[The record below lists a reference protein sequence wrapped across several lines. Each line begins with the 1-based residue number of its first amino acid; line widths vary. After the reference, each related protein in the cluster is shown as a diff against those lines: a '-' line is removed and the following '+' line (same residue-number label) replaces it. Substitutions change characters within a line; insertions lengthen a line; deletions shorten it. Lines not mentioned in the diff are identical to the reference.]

1 MEKGI
6 SDCSTLTKLSVGVCH
21 RRYPLPPE
29 LLPQYSSAS
38 MRAAMAL
45 QSSLTEVEWSG
56 CSFDGKSTI
65 GVTVLVCCECGICM
79 GVG

>member
-6 SDCSTLTKLSVGVCH
+6 SDCSTLTKLSVHG
-21 RRYPLPPE
+21 YGNKLP
-29 LLPQYSSAS
+29 PQYSSAS
-38 MRAAMAL
+38 MRAAMAP
-45 QSSLTEVEWSG
+45 QSSLTEVEWSW

-65 GVTVLVCCECGICM
+65 GVTVLVCCVCGICM

>member
-6 SDCSTLTKLSVGVCH
+6 SDCSTLSKLSIGGTFLDQ
-21 RRYPLPPE
+21 LP
-29 LLPQYSSAS
+29 PQYSSAG

-45 QSSLTEVEWSG
+45 QSSLTEVKWSG

>member
-6 SDCSTLTKLSVGVCH
+6 SDCSTLTKLSVH
-21 RRYPLPPE
+21 SWNKLP
-29 LLPQYSSAS
+29 PQYSSAS

-45 QSSLTEVEWSG
+45 QSSLTEVEWSY
-56 CSFDGKSTI
+56 CSFDGKSTN

>member
-6 SDCSTLTKLSVGVCH
+6 SDCSTLTKLSVNGVMY
-21 RRYPLPPE
+21 RYRLC
-29 LLPQYSSAS
+29 PQYSSAS

-45 QSSLTEVEWSG
+45 QSSLTEVEWSY
-56 CSFDGKSTI
+56 CSFNGESTI
-65 GVTVLVCCECGICM
+65 GVTVLVCCVCGICM